1 MFELADQRANQ
12 RGHMLAPQPAASVV
26 LVVATVAR
34 TIADVL
40 PREGHDLRAK
50 ILPDLLHALARQA
63 RMRTWRT
70 TCSVQLPPGPLIPH
84 QNL

>member
-12 RGHMLAPQPAASVV
+12 RGHMLAPQPAAAV
-26 LVVATVAR
+26 VVATVAR

-63 RMRTWRT
+63 RMRTRRT
-70 TCSVQLPPGPLIPH
+70 SVQLPPGPLIRTCDRGR
-84 QNL
+84 